1 MSRESDEN
9 SPSWRTSASLQGLVQ
24 VKYAVAVDRGQQFL
38 RGEAFEFAA
47 TVICMYILLL
57 LCLCYNKLRVKEVT
71 QEQCITGNFP
81 EASTSHS
88 HKSSHGVLLIKVA
101 GVNI

>member
-24 VKYAVAVDRGQQFL
+24 VKYAVAVNHGQQFL

-47 TVICMYILLL
+47 TLFEDSLSYACTFCYCCVCVIINC
-57 LCLCYNKLRVKEVT
+57 V
-71 QEQCITGNFP
+71 
-81 EASTSHS
+81 
-88 HKSSHGVLLIKVA
+88 
-101 GVNI
+101 